1 MLLRSVKTISLR
13 VQKQF
18 DNAKHIAEWL
28 DNNPKVT
35 KVTYPGLPSHNQF
48 ELASQQQFSP
58 DNKPVYGSMISFE
71 VDSSVDLDK
80 FAKKLNIITLA
91 ESLGGV
97 KSLISCPYSMTH
109 ASVPED
115 EKIKLGITPNLLRFS
130 IGIEHVEDLI
140 SELDFAMDDN

>member
-1 MLLRSVKTISLR
+1 
-13 VQKQF
+13 
-18 DNAKHIAEWL
+18 
-28 DNNPKVT
+28 
-35 KVTYPGLPSHNQF
+35 
-48 ELASQQQFSP
+48 
-58 DNKPVYGSMISFE
+58 MISFE

-140 SELDFAMDDN
+140 SELDFAMSDN